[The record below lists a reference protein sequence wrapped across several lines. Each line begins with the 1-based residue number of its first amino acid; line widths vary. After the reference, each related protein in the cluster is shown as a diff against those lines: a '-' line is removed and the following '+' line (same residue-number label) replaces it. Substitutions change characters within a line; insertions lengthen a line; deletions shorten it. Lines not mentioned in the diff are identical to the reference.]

1 MEVDTTTEFGRR
13 VMRRLEEEQVIW
25 LTTVD
30 ASNTPQPR
38 PVWFLWEGETILIYS
53 QPGAAKVR
61 HIQRNSRVALH
72 FNGTERGGDIIVF
85 VGTAWIAEG
94 APAGDENA
102 AYLDKYRPG
111 IERLGST
118 PYSFARDYSVPI
130 RVEPV
135 KVRGH

>member
-53 QPGAAKVR
+53 QPDAAKVR
-61 HIQRNSRVALH
+61 HIQHNSRVALH
-72 FNGTERGGDIIVF
+72 FDGNGRGGDIIVF
-85 VGTAWIAEG
+85 IGTARIADE
-94 APAGDENA
+94 APAGNENA
-102 AYLDKYRPG
+102 DYLDKYGPG

-118 PYSFARDYSVPI
+118 PGSFARDYSVPI